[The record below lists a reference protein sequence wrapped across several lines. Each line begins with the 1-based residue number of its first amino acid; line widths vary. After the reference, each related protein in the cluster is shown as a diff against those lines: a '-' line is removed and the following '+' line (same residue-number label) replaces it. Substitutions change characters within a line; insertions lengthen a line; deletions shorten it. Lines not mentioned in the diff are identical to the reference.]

1 MKLDIRVIMKHG
13 LDEAN
18 HVTGSLTGKITEV
31 GGLPTDK
38 QLKRSSSFVSGKR
51 CSCND
56 HANCDFTQSGTRAE
70 ILKKYHCLHG
80 QEVKG
85 VVSLPEQYQNLDP
98 LKHFFRGTKKKY
110 EVTLRCNDN
119 QQNMVSYNNNIAPC
133 TLVFYS
139 KKNIHIEIAKH
150 CHSLIFDMKH
160 AYISGRCAE
169 LPISTKIE
177 EEEIKGT
184 FRLIIVWVSTW
195 CLVCNIRIDWCSTLL
210 S

>member
-1 MKLDIRVIMKHG
+1 LYTTNNIFFSLFLSLSLSPLKRYLYTRNAAQIGMKLDIRVIMKHG

-38 QLKRSSSFVSGKR
+38 QLKRSSSFVYGKR

-85 VVSLPEQYQNLDP
+85 VVSLPDQYQNLDP

-139 KKNIHIEIAKH
+139 KKHTYRN
-150 CHSLIFDMKH
+150 C
-160 AYISGRCAE
+160 
-169 LPISTKIE
+169 
-177 EEEIKGT
+177 
-184 FRLIIVWVSTW
+184 
-195 CLVCNIRIDWCSTLL
+195 
-210 S
+210 